1 MTDSDVVVVGGGP
14 AGSAC
19 AAELSGVGHAVTL
32 VDDGRRLGSWAGE
45 SLPPGAIDLIT
56 SVFGEDVLEGHRR
69 AYGVRSAWGSSDL
82 GSTDFMSTPLGDGL
96 ILDRARFDEQARAQ
110 ARSRG
115 ASVIAGRVQSVEA
128 DGDSW
133 TCTLHDG
140 RRLRSSWLVD
150 ATGRSASV
158 ASRLGARRARAD
170 RLMAQVLTVPDR
182 GDAIAGTFIESVPEG
197 WWYSTPL
204 PDGRRVIALLTDA
217 DLLPADADRSARW
230 RSALEATVHL
240 RSAAGEITSDVEPSL
255 HRADTSV
262 LHPMAGERWCAIG
275 DAAAAWDP
283 LSSQGV
289 VSAVLVGARAG
300 RAIPD
305 PAALQGLQS
314 DVHLLVSEHAAL
326 QAHFYGLERRWPDE
340 PFWHRRQI

>member
-1 MTDSDVVVVGGGP
+1 MTDPDVVVVGGGP

-19 AAELSGVGHAVTL
+19 AAELAGAGRRVVII
-32 VDDGRRLGSWAGE
+32 DDGRRLGSWAGE
-45 SLPPGAIDLIT
+45 SLPPGGIGLIT
-56 SVFGEDVLEGHRR
+56 SVFGDGVLEGHRP
-69 AYGVRSAWGSSDL
+69 AYGVRSAWGSDDL
-82 GSTDFMSTPLGDGL
+82 ATTDFVSTPLGDGL
-96 ILDRARFDEQARAQ
+96 ILDRARFDEQARAH

-115 ASVIAGRVQSVEA
+115 ASVINGRLQSVDA

-133 TCTLHDG
+133 VCTLQDG
-140 RRLRSSWLVD
+140 RRLRSHWVVD

-158 ASRLGARRARAD
+158 ASRVGARRAHAD
-170 RLMAQVLTVPDR
+170 RLVAQVLAVPDG
-182 GDAIAGTFIESVPEG
+182 GDAVAGTIIESVPEG

-217 DLLPADADRSARW
+217 DLLAPAGERSARW
-230 RSALEATVHL
+230 RTALGATVHL
-240 RSAAGEITSDVEPSL
+240 RSAAGEIAGFAEPAL

-262 LHPMAGERWCAIG
+262 LHPILGERWCAIG

-305 PAALQGLQS
+305 PAALQGLES

-326 QAHFYGLERRWPDE
+326 QAHYYGLERRWPDE
-340 PFWHRRQI
+340 PFWHRRQA

>member
-19 AAELSGVGHAVTL
+19 AAELSGSGHGVTL

-45 SLPPGAIDLIT
+45 SLPPGGIGLIT
-56 SVFGEDVLEGHRR
+56 SVFGDDVIEGHRR

-82 GSTDFMSTPLGDGL
+82 GSTDFVSTPLGDGL
-96 ILDRARFDEQARAQ
+96 ILDRVKFDEQARAH

-115 ASVIAGRVQSVEA
+115 AAVISGRVQSFEA

-133 TCTLHDG
+133 TCTLQDG

-158 ASRLGARRARAD
+158 ASRLGARRTRAD
-170 RLMAQVLTVPDR
+170 RLMAQVLAVPDR
-182 GDAIAGTFIESVPEG
+182 GEAIAGTIIESVPEG

-217 DLLPADADRSARW
+217 DLLPAEVDRGAQW
-230 RSALEATVHL
+230 RRALEETVHL
-240 RSAAGEITSDVEPSL
+240 RFVAGEITIDVEPAL

-262 LHPMAGERWCAIG
+262 LHPMGGERWFAIG

-289 VSAVLVGARAG
+289 VSAVLAGARAG

-305 PAALQGLQS
+305 PVALQTLES
-314 DVHLLVSEHAAL
+314 AVHLLVSEHAAL
-326 QAHFYGLERRWPDE
+326 QAHYYGLERRWPEE
-340 PFWHRRQI
+340 PFWHRRQT